1 MHSIKCYQ
9 LILLLCVALYGMVSH
24 AQQLPQYTQYM
35 YNTMSINPAY
45 AGSNDRIEASLLHR
59 SQWVGIDGAP
69 QTQVLTLNGKFFD
82 KIGLGFNIFNDKIGP
97 SSQIDINFAFSYH
110 LKLNATVKLGLG
122 VNAGMDVLSI
132 DWSKGEIY
140 ENEDSIFNENI
151 SKLRPIIGAGSYI
164 FGEQWYA
171 GISASNFIKSQRY
184 DDNEEILVERSVHYY
199 LLGGYVFQIT
209 PQLKMKPATMVKLTE
224 GAPFTFDISTN
235 FLIQEKLTLGASYR
249 FDDAVSGLAGF
260 QVSNTFYV
268 GYGYDYSISNLS
280 KYNSG
285 SHEIILRYTLH
296 DRKRK
301 ARSPRFF

>member
-224 GAPFTFDISTN
+224 GAPITFDISTN

>member
-1 MHSIKCYQ
+1 MHSIKFHHIV
-9 LILLLCVALYGMVSH
+9 LICIALYSLPST

-45 AGSNDRIEASLLHR
+45 AGTNDRIEASLLHR

-69 QTQVLTLNGKFFD
+69 QTQVLTVNGKFFD

-97 SSQIDINFAFSYH
+97 SSQIDINVAFSYH
-110 LKLNATVKLGLG
+110 LKLNATVNLGLG
-122 VNAGMDVLSI
+122 VNAGMDILSI

-184 DDNEEILVERSVHYY
+184 DDADEILVERAVHYY

-224 GAPFTFDISTN
+224 GAPITFDISTN
-235 FLIQEKLTLGASYR
+235 FLIQEKFTIGASYR

-260 QVSNTFYV
+260 QVSNMFYI